1 MSSLRIAPVGQP
13 VGQSLLMNTI
23 RNRVSIHEI
32 SAAHFLNLFIF
43 QGCMAIS

>member
-23 RNRVSIHEI
+23 RNRVSTHEI